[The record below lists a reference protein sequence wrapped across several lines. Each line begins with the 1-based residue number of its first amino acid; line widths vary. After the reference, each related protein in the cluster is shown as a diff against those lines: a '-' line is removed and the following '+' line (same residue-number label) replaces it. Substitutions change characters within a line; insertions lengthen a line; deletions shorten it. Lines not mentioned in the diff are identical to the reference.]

1 MDGAGGE
8 PSVRRIGGRATQEQ
22 LPSASDVTI
31 SNYLNYGRK
40 IAALRSMT
48 PVFRLIRVSLGLS
61 PIPIP
66 QPENRAYR
74 SVPAYHST

>member
-31 SNYLNYGRK
+31 SHYLNDSRK
-40 IAALRSMT
+40 IAALRNDE
-48 PVFRLIRVSLGLS
+48 LIRV
-61 PIPIP
+61 
-66 QPENRAYR
+66 
-74 SVPAYHST
+74 